1 MKLIFLGSGE
11 FGLPTLQALVNDAAH
26 EIVAVIS
33 QPDKPAGRKRRLTPT
48 PIAAWADANGLT
60 VLKTDNVNAPE
71 FVAQVAAFEADAS
84 IVIAFGQKLGEDF
97 IAALGRLA
105 VNLHASLLPAYRG
118 AAPINWAVINDD
130 RVTGVSV
137 IALAQR
143 MDAGDV
149 YATAKLDI
157 APTETAGELHDRL
170 AQLGP
175 DAISKV
181 LRDLGQDTLD
191 PQPQD
196 ESKATKARKLSKADG
211 TVDFNQTAFDVR
223 ARIHGL
229 TPWPGCRVN
238 LTSKKNGKTQ
248 AIFLRRALAE
258 PEMACFPG
266 LEQAEPPPVPGIVL
280 PDHRIACA
288 DGAVRLVEMQLPG
301 KPVVTLEA
309 FLNGHAFEPGDMLS
323 PIDLES

>member
-11 FGLPTLQALVNDAAH
+11 FGLPTLEALVADAARDV
-26 EIVAVIS
+26 VAVVS
-33 QPDKPAGRKRRLTPT
+33 QPDRPAGRKRQLTPT
-48 PIAAWADANGLT
+48 PIAAWAEARGLP
-60 VLKTDNVNAPE
+60 VLKTDDVNNPD
-71 FVAQVAAFEADAS
+71 FIAQVAAFEADAS
-84 IVIAFGQKLGEDF
+84 IVIAFGQKLGDPF

-130 RVTGVSV
+130 KTTGVSV

-149 YATAKLDI
+149 YATADLRID
-157 APTETAGELHDRL
+157 PTQTAGELHDAL

-175 DAISKV
+175 DAIGRV
-181 LRDLGQDTLD
+181 LRDLEQGTLN

-196 ESKATKARKLSKADG
+196 ETKATKARKLSKTDG
-211 TVDFNQTAFDVR
+211 TVDFNRPAFDVR

-238 LTSKKNGKTQ
+238 WTSHETGKTQ
-248 AIFLRRALAE
+248 ALFLRRALAE

-266 LEQAEPPPVPGIVL
+266 LEQAEAPPVPGTVL

-288 DGAVRLVEMQLPG
+288 DGAVRLVELQLPG
-301 KPVVTLEA
+301 KPVMTLEA
-309 FLNGHAFEPGDMLS
+309 FLNGHAFAPGDQLS
-323 PIDLES
+323 GIGE